1 MTSTGWSG
9 AACLRCTWALKQ
21 LVVFLTF
28 ANVDKPVLASK
39 PLSNQPMQKSV
50 YVFGHSENELQRL
63 IEQSRFFGGLT
74 EQVFLGAG
82 LASGMRVL
90 DVGCGAGDVSFLAAK
105 HVGASGRVLGM
116 DKSSASVAVARERA
130 EAAKL
135 QNVTFIEGDVT
146 DLSLEHS
153 FDAVVGRL
161 VLMYLPDP
169 VAALRRIATHV
180 RTDGLIVF
188 HEMDATGFRSL
199 PYSPL
204 FEKCAGW
211 INETCRR
218 GGIETQMGLKLHQ
231 AFVSAGLPAPQMI
244 LGARIEGGPNSP
256 AYEYVVQTV
265 RSLLPMM
272 EQLGVAK
279 AEEVQIETLAQR
291 MRDEVTSGGGVIV
304 IPPLVGAWARKPL

>member
-1 MTSTGWSG
+1 M
-9 AACLRCTWALKQ
+9 
-21 LVVFLTF
+21 
-28 ANVDKPVLASK
+28 
-39 PLSNQPMQKSV
+39 SNQQTRKSV
-50 YVFGHSENELQRL
+50 YVFGHSESELRRL
-63 IEQSRFFGGLT
+63 IDQSQFFGGLT
-74 EQVFLGAG
+74 EQVFLSAG

-105 HVGASGRVLGM
+105 LVGASGRVLGM
-116 DKSSASVAVARERA
+116 DKSSASIAVARERA

-135 QNVTFIEGDVT
+135 QNVTFIQGDVA
-146 DLSLEHS
+146 DLSLKDS

-169 VAALRRIATHV
+169 VAALRRMANHV
-180 RTDGLIVF
+180 RTDGLIIF
-188 HEMDATGFRSL
+188 HEMDTAGFRSL
-199 PYSPL
+199 PYSPV

-218 GGIETQMGLKLHQ
+218 GGIETQMGLKLYQ
-231 AFVSAGLPAPQMI
+231 TFLSAGLPAPQMI
-244 LGARIEGGPNSP
+244 LGARIEGGQNSP
-256 AYEYVVQTV
+256 AYEYVAQTV

-272 EQLGVAK
+272 EQFGVAK

-291 MRDEVTSGGGVIV
+291 MRDEVTTGGGVIV